1 MRYGRNIKSFGE
13 IDTWIFDLDNTLYP
27 PQARLFDQISEK
39 MRHYIRREFDVP
51 MAQADA
57 MRAQYWN
64 EYGTTLAGLM
74 AHHQIDPWHFLND
87 VHDIDFSVL
96 YPDATLANAITGL
109 PGRKLLYTNG
119 DKHYARRVLAARGL
133 SDAFAELYG
142 IEDADFRPKP
152 EKAAF
157 ERVFATAGIIPGSAA
172 MFEDE
177 PRNLL
182 VPHAMGITT
191 VLVHTETD
199 EASHIDHKT
208 SDLACFLYEIQQA
221 VLP

>member
-1 MRYGRNIKSFGE
+1 MQHRRTIESFSE

-57 MRAQYWN
+57 MRAQYWD

-74 AHHQIDPWHFLND
+74 AHHRIDPWHFLND

-96 YPDATLANAITGL
+96 YPDPNLAKAITEL
-109 PGRKLLYTNG
+109 PGRKLIYTNG
-119 DKHYARRVLAARGL
+119 DKPYARRVLTARGL
-133 SDAFAELYG
+133 SEVFTELYG

-177 PRNLL
+177 PRNLI
-182 VPHAMGITT
+182 VPHAMGMTT
-191 VLVHTETD
+191 VLVHKETD

-208 SDLACFLYEIQQA
+208 SDLPRFLTEIRQA
-221 VLP
+221 MLP